1 LRTDRRG
8 ASVCHDRRRDLA
20 GIEGDSEVSRADNM
34 LDFAL
39 EVSRRAGEILL
50 SHFEKLEKSDISYK
64 GKRNLVTVADK
75 KSEEFIV
82 SEVRRAFPDHSILAE
97 EQTKDTDRAAWE
109 WIIDPL
115 DGTINYAHGHPFFCV
130 SIALL
135 CEGDVR
141 LGVVHAPI
149 LSETCYAQS
158 GEGAFLDGRKLS
170 VSTSDRL
177 IDSLLATGFAY
188 VREETL
194 SNNLANFNRLSLKA
208 RGVRRYGSAAIDLAY
223 VAAGRLD
230 GFWEL
235 YLAPW
240 DVAAG
245 SLIVAEA
252 GGRVT
257 DIAGGSDYIYGQN
270 IVASNGLIH
279 DMIRENLDP
288 FTDDD
293 RSESQGD

>member
-1 LRTDRRG
+1 MC
-8 ASVCHDRRRDLA
+8 V
-20 GIEGDSEVSRADNM
+20 EGDCQVSGSDEM

-39 EVSRRAGEILL
+39 EVSRRAGQILL
-50 SHFEKLEKSDISYK
+50 GHFEKLGKSDISYK
-64 GKRNLVTVADK
+64 GKRNLVTVADNE
-75 KSEEFIV
+75 SEQFIV
-82 SEVRRAFPDHSILAE
+82 AEIRRSFPDHSILAE
-97 EQTKDTDRAAWE
+97 EQTKDSNRASHE
-109 WIIDPL
+109 WIVDPL
-115 DGTINYAHGHPFFCV
+115 DGTINYAHGHPFFCI
-130 SIALL
+130 SMALL
-135 CEGDVR
+135 REGQAR
-141 LGVVHAPI
+141 LGVIHAPI
-149 LSETCYAQS
+149 LGETYYAES
-158 GEGAFLDGRKLS
+158 GKGAFLDGRRLS
-170 VSTSDRL
+170 VSTSESL

-245 SLIVAEA
+245 SLMVTEA

-257 DIAGGSDYIYGQN
+257 DVSGGNDYIYGQN
-270 IVASNGLIH
+270 IVASNGLVH

-288 FTDDD
+288 FTHSD

>member
-1 LRTDRRG
+1 M
-8 ASVCHDRRRDLA
+8 SQ
-20 GIEGDSEVSRADNM
+20 ADNNM

-39 EVSRRAGEILL
+39 QVSRRAGDKLIG
-50 SHFEKLEKSDISYK
+50 HFEKLDSSDVSFK
-64 GKRNLVTVADK
+64 GKRNLVTVADRE
-75 KSEEFIV
+75 SEEFIV
-82 SEVRRAFPDHSILAE
+82 GEIRRLFPDHSILAE
-97 EQTKDTDRAAWE
+97 EQTQDKRESDYE

-115 DGTINYAHGHPFFCV
+115 DGTINYTHGHPFFCI

-135 CEGDVR
+135 RGGEVV

-149 LSETCYAQS
+149 LGETYYAQS

-170 VSTSDRL
+170 VSTSDEL
-177 IDSLLATGFAY
+177 INSLLATGFAY
-188 VREETL
+188 VREETM
-194 SNNLANFNRLSLKA
+194 SNNLANFNRLSMKA

-223 VAAGRLD
+223 VAAGRLE

-245 SLIVAEA
+245 SLLVTEA
-252 GGRVT
+252 GGKVT
-257 DIAGGSDYIYGQN
+257 DMAGGNDYIYGQN

-279 DMIRENLDP
+279 DKIIMNLDS
-288 FTDDD
+288 FEDKD
-293 RSESQGD
+293 RTESQGD

>member
-1 LRTDRRG
+1 MSG
-8 ASVCHDRRRDLA
+8 
-20 GIEGDSEVSRADNM
+20 ADNK

-39 EVSRRAGEILL
+39 DVSKRAGAKLL
-50 SHFEKLEKSDISYK
+50 SRFEKLKESDVSFK

-75 KSEEFIV
+75 ESEQFIV
-82 SEVRRAFPDHSILAE
+82 GEIRRLFPDHSILAE
-97 EQTKDTDRAAWE
+97 EETKDREETSWQ

-115 DGTINYAHGHPFFCV
+115 DGTINYAHGHPFFCI

-135 CEGDVR
+135 REGRVAM
-141 LGVVHAPI
+141 GVIHAP
-149 LSETCYAQS
+149 LLDETYYAES
-158 GEGAFLDGRKLS
+158 GKGAFLDGRELS
-170 VSTSDRL
+170 VSVSDEL
-177 IDSLLATGFAY
+177 INSLLATGFAY
-188 VREETL
+188 VREETM

-223 VAAGRLD
+223 VAAGRLE

-245 SLIVAEA
+245 SLLVTEA

-257 DIAGGSDYIYGQN
+257 DIGGGNDFIYGQN

-279 DMIRENLDP
+279 DMIAENLDP
-288 FTDDD
+288 FEKEDRTD
-293 RSESQGD
+293 SQGD